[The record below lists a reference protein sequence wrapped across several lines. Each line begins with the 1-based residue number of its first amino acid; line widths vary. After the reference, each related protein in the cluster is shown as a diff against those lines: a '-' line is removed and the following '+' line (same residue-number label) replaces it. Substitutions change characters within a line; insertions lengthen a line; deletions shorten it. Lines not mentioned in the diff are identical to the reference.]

1 MKWHKRPPKPAP
13 MHRRMVWWLLGY
25 LALISLAVFS
35 VGNYVHEHAE
45 HSAWRALLNSE
56 LDSIVNHIEHE
67 PHYRWQD
74 SDTLRLFYI
83 NGSPT
88 VPESLRT
95 LHPGLHDGVEVNG
108 RASAVMVRET
118 TQLGRLA
125 LVLDINDF
133 HELEQ
138 FATRWVLLAGVLMI
152 IVTVVMASFG
162 VGRLVRPLSSL
173 ARRIDELRPGV
184 PGQRVDVDPRASSEL
199 YVIANALNDYL
210 ARNEQFVERERIFI
224 STASHELRTPIAVI
238 TGASELAL
246 GQPEIPDRARQQMQ
260 RVHRTAQGV
269 EQLIQLLLVLA
280 RDPARLAALGERIPL
295 DLLVPDI
302 IEDHR
307 HLMGD
312 KDLRIEIDGLAR
324 VDIVAPLGVV
334 QAAIGNLLRNA
345 IENSGRG
352 TIHIQVSG
360 QAVVTL
366 QDPGLGMSP
375 EEIAAVH
382 ARMARGDRNEQSGI
396 GLELIAR
403 LCEHLGWALQIEPC
417 VPRGTCVILDLG
429 ASLPGRSERPSLP
442 AS

>member
-1 MKWHKRPPKPAP
+1 MTWRSGPRRPAP
-13 MHRRMVWWLLGY
+13 LHRRMVWWLLAY

-83 NGSPT
+83 NDASDA
-88 VPESLRT
+88 PESLRA
-95 LHPGLHDGVEVNG
+95 LHPGLHDGVMVGG
-108 RASAVMVRET
+108 RQSAVMVRET
-118 TQLGRLA
+118 AQLGRLA

-138 FATRWVLLAGVLMI
+138 FATRWVMLAGVVMI
-152 IVTVVMASFG
+152 IVTVLMASFG

-184 PGQRVDVDPRASSEL
+184 PGQRVEVDPRGSSEL

-210 ARNEQFVERERIFI
+210 ARNEQFVERERVFI

-238 TGASELAL
+238 TGAAELAL
-246 GQPEIPDRARQQMQ
+246 GEPDVPDRARQQMQ
-260 RVHRTAQGV
+260 RVRRTAQGV

-280 RDPARLAALGERIPL
+280 RDPARLAALGERIAL
-295 DLLVPDI
+295 DQLVPDI

-312 KDLRIEIDGLAR
+312 KDLRIDIGGLAQ

-352 TIHIQVSG
+352 TIRIEVSP

-366 QDPGLGMSP
+366 QDPGHGMSP

-382 ARMARGDRNEQSGI
+382 ARMARGYRNEQSGI

-417 VPRGTCVILDLG
+417 QPRGTRVILDLG
-429 ASLPGRSERPSLP
+429 ASLPGRQ

>member
-1 MKWHKRPPKPAP
+1 
-13 MHRRMVWWLLGY
+13 
-25 LALISLAVFS
+25 

-173 ARRIDELRPGV
+173 ARRIDDLRPGV
-184 PGQRVDVDPRASSEL
+184 PGQRVEVAPRASSEL

-210 ARNEQFVERERIFI
+210 ARKEQFVERERVFI

-238 TGASELAL
+238 TGAAELAL
-246 GQPEIPDRARQQMQ
+246 EQPGLPERARQQMQ

-280 RDPARLAALGERIPL
+280 REPARLVALGERIAL
-295 DLLVPDI
+295 DQLVPAI

-312 KDLRIEIDGLAR
+312 KDLRIAVDGLAR
-324 VDIVAPLGVV
+324 IDIIAPPAVV

-352 TIHIQVSG
+352 TIHVQVSDR
-360 QAVVTL
+360 AVVTL
-366 QDPGLGMSP
+366 QDPGHGMSP

-382 ARMARGDRNEQSGI
+382 ARRARGDRNEQSGI
-396 GLELIAR
+396 GLELIAK
-403 LCEHLGWALQIEPC
+403 LCDHLGGALQIEPC
-417 VPRGTCVILDLG
+417 APRGTRVILDLG
-429 ASLPGRSERPSLP
+429 ASLPQAPGDTMT
-442 AS
+442 